1 MWTAIKAGRT
11 VATSG
16 PLLLFTANGKTAGET
31 IAINSDQPQTVAIS
45 TFVRSLEYLEA
56 IDVVHNGRVVASG
69 TLQEALSDPIVEGG
83 LDFKLTPQRRGWI
96 VTRALYRAPD
106 GLLRQAHSSPVYI
119 SVDGKPAAS
128 AADARYMLRWID
140 HLAESAKSDPKRFP
154 DADAR
159 NSVLGIYAEASARY
173 EKIIEDARK
182 HWAD

>member
-83 LDFKLTPQRRGWI
+83 LDFKRWSAKSVAIFQ
-96 VTRALYRAPD
+96 V
-106 GLLRQAHSSPVYI
+106 GLLRKTSFGVR
-119 SVDGKPAAS
+119 KPRH
-128 AADARYMLRWID
+128 ARGRL
-140 HLAESAKSDPKRFP
+140 LSRF
-154 DADAR
+154 
-159 NSVLGIYAEASARY
+159 
-173 EKIIEDARK
+173 
-182 HWAD
+182 